1 MDIRRINEDSRWGW
15 LAIILAFLFA
25 AISKFGGQPTV
36 EDPFHTG
43 EFVASATNLYFGGV
57 NAYRAVLIHGLSDI
71 LPALFSQQFWGLDQ
85 HFIPTFTIYRV
96 IDLVSLLLLIIAAAQ
111 IGQSNN
117 ARQYILILAIALIGP
132 VLVGYRDLTLLVAL
146 NLFLFLQRQTGNLYQ
161 TILLQIAF
169 GLSTAFG
176 VFWSYDRGLI
186 GTISLGLALLLCI
199 RKNRF
204 FLIALVAYCVSIVS
218 LQAISPLFSLERYV
232 SNILFLMASSAE
244 WSYGLKPEPVIL
256 ICFTVFVNTSAIV
269 LAIGAFISDRSK
281 PYALPNLILLCLL
294 SVLMMKI
301 AGINRADL
309 MHIYQSYWV
318 PMLILLG
325 VSQKNYVLVAL
336 KNYNSTIIFILLFTF
351 FFALLTPWFGN
362 TRYVSAAVIAAL
374 LLVVLAASRPDLVS
388 ATVFSM
394 LILLSFPFLYS
405 IATASYRLYA
415 GDYAWLTSLKSPALN
430 TSLATPGVRWT
441 AERLK
446 ETPTRCIFDMS
457 NNGIINALA
466 KLPTCTEFIYPVYAS
481 PKHESIMLDQ
491 LRVASPPIVVYTST
505 YWSYSIDGRS
515 MAQRFPNL
523 DKYLR
528 VHYPFE
534 ECMHGYCVRF
544 Q

>member
-1 MDIRRINEDSRWGW
+1 MDIRQINENSRWGW
-15 LAIILAFLFA
+15 FAITLAFLFA
-25 AISKFGGQPTV
+25 AISKFGGQPNV

-43 EFVASATNLYFGGV
+43 EFVASATNLYFGGAD
-57 NAYRAVLIHGLSDI
+57 AYRAVLIHGLSDI
-71 LPALFSQQFWGLDQ
+71 LPALLTQQFWGLDQ
-85 HFIPTFTIYRV
+85 HFIPTYTIYRV

-111 IGQSNN
+111 LSHSNN

-132 VLVGYRDLTLLVAL
+132 VLVGYRDLTLLLAL

-186 GTISLGLALLLCI
+186 GTISLGVALLLSI
-199 RKNRF
+199 RNNKF
-204 FLIALVAYCVSIVS
+204 FLIALATYCVSVVS

-232 SNILFLMASSAE
+232 SNILFLIASSAE
-244 WSYGLKPEPVIL
+244 WSYGLKPVPIIL
-256 ICFTVFVNTSAIV
+256 ICVTVFVNIAAI
-269 LAIGAFISDRSK
+269 LFGIGAFISNKSK

-294 SVLMMKI
+294 SVLMLKI

-318 PMLILLG
+318 PLLILVGL
-325 VSQKNYVLVAL
+325 SQKNYVLIAL
-336 KNYNSTIIFILLFTF
+336 KNYSSIIIFILIFTF
-351 FFALLTPWFGN
+351 FFVLLTPWFGN
-362 TRYVSAAVIAAL
+362 TRYVSGAVIAAL
-374 LLVVLAASRPDLVS
+374 LLVVLTTSRPELVS
-388 ATVFSM
+388 SAVFT
-394 LILLSFPFLYS
+394 LLVLLSFPFLYS
-405 IATASYRLYA
+405 IATASYRLFA
-415 GDYAWLTSLKSPALN
+415 GDYAWLKSLKSPPLN

-446 ETPTRCIFDMS
+446 ETPARCIFDMS

-481 PKHESIMLDQ
+481 PKHEAIMLDQ
-491 LRVASPPIVVYTST
+491 LRASAPPIVVFSAT
-505 YWSYSIDGRS
+505 YWSYSIDDRS

-523 DKYLR
+523 DQYLR
-528 VHYPFE
+528 AHYPFE
-534 ECMHGYCVRF
+534 ECKHGYCVRF